1 MLIMNPDARTSFPA
15 YEWPEGKTSAVIFS
29 VDVDAESPY
38 LWRNRQE
45 PKPTIGEIEQRR
57 YGPRQ
62 GMGRILNLLAQ
73 HGIKGSFYVPG
84 IVAQTYPDLLPRL
97 VEQGHEVGYHGY
109 LHERL
114 DMLSYAKNED
124 FLGKTMEI
132 FERQTGLRHL
142 GYRSPSF
149 EHTAD
154 SLALLKRM
162 GVSYDSTLMGFDHP
176 YEIDGLTEIPTQ
188 WTVDDI
194 LYFAYTENR
203 RDKLH
208 PANPNA
214 VFETWIE
221 EFESAR
227 EYGGL
232 MIITVHDWVSG
243 RAPRIRLLDRL
254 FKHIQRCDDVW
265 FTTSAELANYH
276 NASINQG
283 RFSVTTEISPFPR
296 DI

>member
-1 MLIMNPDARTSFPA
+1 MLTMNPDTRTQFPS
-15 YEWPEGKTSAVIFS
+15 YEWPDGKRCAVIFS

-38 LWRNRQE
+38 LWRNRME
-45 PKPTIGEIEQRR
+45 PKNGVSEIEQRR

-62 GMGRILNLLAQ
+62 GMSRIMGLLEKHA
-73 HGIKGSFYVPG
+73 IKGSFYVPG

-97 VEQGHEVGYHGY
+97 LEQGHEVAYHGY

-114 DMLSYAKNED
+114 DALAPETSEAFLSQ
-124 FLGKTMEI
+124 TMEI
-132 FERQTGLRHL
+132 FERQTGLRNL

-149 EHTAD
+149 EHTPQ

-188 WTVDDI
+188 WTLDDI

-208 PANPNA
+208 PANPIA
-214 VFETWIE
+214 VLETWQE
-221 EFESAR
+221 EFEGTR
-227 EYGGL
+227 EAGGL

-243 RAPRIRLLDRL
+243 RPPRIRLLDRL
-254 FKHIQRCDDVW
+254 LDHIRQHDDVW
-265 FTTSAELANYH
+265 LATSAELARYH
-276 NASINQG
+276 EGSVNKG
-283 RFSVTTEISPFPR
+283 RFSVTTEKGQFPTTV
-296 DI
+296 